1 MSLLNVKDLKTYYN
15 SQIGVVK
22 AVDGVS
28 FNVNRGETLGVAGES
43 GCGKTT
49 VALSL
54 MKLIP
59 PSGKIL
65 NGSIVFENRDI
76 VSMDETELEKVRW
89 KEISI
94 IFQGAMNALNPVRKI
109 EDQIAEAMLEHEDI
123 DEEGALERSRDLLGL
138 VGIDPSRG
146 GEYPHEFSGG
156 MKQRTMIAMALA
168 CNPKLVIADEPT
180 MALDVMVQAQIMAL
194 IQKLRDEFGLSMILI
209 THDLG
214 ILAENC
220 QRIAIMY
227 AGKVLEYAGVLSIFK
242 SPLHSYTKG
251 LLEALPNIK
260 GSTQALRSIPGAPPN
275 LVNPPLGCRFHP
287 RCPNAKS
294 ICREDEPELMEAEK
308 NHYIACHSER

>member
-1 MSLLNVKDLKTYYN
+1 MSLLNVEDLKTYYN

-28 FNVNRGETLGVAGES
+28 FSLNMGETLGVAGES

-65 NGSIVFENRDI
+65 NGRIVFENRDI

-109 EDQIAEAMLEHEDI
+109 EDQIAEAILEHEDV
-123 DEEGALERSRDLLGL
+123 DEKEALERSRDLLGL

-146 GEYPHEFSGG
+146 SEYPHEFSGG

-194 IQKLRDEFGLSMILI
+194 IQKLREELGLSMILI

-220 QRIAIMY
+220 HRIAIMY
-227 AGKVLEYAGVLSIFK
+227 AGKILEYAGVLSIFK
-242 SPLHSYTKG
+242 SPLHPYTKG

-260 GSTQALRSIPGAPPN
+260 GSNQALRSIPGAPPN

-294 ICREDEPELMEAEK
+294 ICRQDEPELMEAEK
-308 NHYIACHSER
+308 NHYIACHSEK